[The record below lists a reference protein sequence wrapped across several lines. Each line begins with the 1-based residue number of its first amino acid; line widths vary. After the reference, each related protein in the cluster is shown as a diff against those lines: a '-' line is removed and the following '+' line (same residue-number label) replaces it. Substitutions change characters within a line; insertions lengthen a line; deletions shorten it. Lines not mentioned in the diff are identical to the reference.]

1 MSNFDTKTEYI
12 FNGPVNVI
20 ERTPE
25 YIGRTD
31 TFLGYFIRYQ
41 TVMYHG
47 DIYNDGKAVFQFGTV
62 NLGHFDRIVIGKEI
76 E

>member
-1 MSNFDTKTEYI
+1 MLTFDPNYEYT
-12 FNGPVNVI
+12 FTGPTNLI

-31 TFLGYFIRYQ
+31 QFLGHFVRYQ

-47 DIYNDGKAVFQFGTV
+47 DIYDDGRAVFQFGTV
-62 NLGHFDRIVIGKEI
+62 NSGHFDHVVIGKE
-76 E
+76 

>member
-1 MSNFDTKTEYI
+1 MLNFDTKTEYI
-12 FNGPVNVI
+12 FTSFANLI

-31 TFLGYFIRYQ
+31 RFLGHFIRYQ

-47 DIYNDGKAVFQFGTV
+47 DIYYDGKAVFQFGTV
-62 NLGHFDRIVIGKEI
+62 SLGHFDHVVIGKE
-76 E
+76 

>member
-12 FNGPVNVI
+12 FTGPVNVI

-25 YIGRTD
+25 YIERTT
-31 TFLGYFIRYQ
+31 TFLGHFIRYQ

-47 DIYNDGKAVFQFGTV
+47 DIYHDGKAVFEFGTV
-62 NLGHFDRIVIGKEI
+62 NLGHFYLIEISKET